1 MSPNYRLPAVM
12 IAVHGLVVVANA
24 AAAHPAVTD
33 ERSDRTASVTIVL
46 RGADEEADLQAM
58 LKSLRSDRQLKLQ
71 SEAVSTGFR
80 RFNNRFSTP
89 MVLKMS
95 PVPGDDDV
103 HVGRLAEV
111 VSATTT
117 KNRAEHP
124 PGVNLILFT
133 DDAITEESVSAL
145 RSALSSVNGIDV
157 EAAGGLGA
165 NIAEG
170 WFWVRLDNEGGAML
184 NDVLQNAARSGVKL
198 RTLQNPTADAK

>member
-12 IAVHGLVVVANA
+12 IAVYGLVVVANA

-33 ERSDRTASVTIVL
+33 ERSDRTAAVTIVL

-58 LKSLRSDRQLKLQ
+58 LKSLRSERQLKLQ

-89 MVLKMS
+89 IVLKMS

-103 HVGRLAEV
+103 HVGRLGEV

-165 NIAEG
+165 NIAKG